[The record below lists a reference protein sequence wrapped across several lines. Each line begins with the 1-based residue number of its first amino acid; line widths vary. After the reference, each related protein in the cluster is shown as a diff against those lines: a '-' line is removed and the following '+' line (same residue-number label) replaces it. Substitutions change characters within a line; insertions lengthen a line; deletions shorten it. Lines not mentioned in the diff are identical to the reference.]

1 MMFLKDEDI
10 DLAFS
15 KARKRVINHIEE
27 IVEAK
32 KFELD
37 CSSFHRNNKDES
49 YRFAEL
55 KFQDERKKY
64 FNDKK

>member
-1 MMFLKDEDI
+1 MKSLKDEDI

-15 KARKRVINHIEE
+15 QAKKRIDKHIEE

-64 FNDKK
+64 FNDKR

>member
-1 MMFLKDEDI
+1 MIFLKDEDI

-64 FNDKK
+64 FNDKR